1 VGEKAESLTHRE
13 RVTPNP
19 EVGRSEADLS
29 FLICPAS
36 GLPTTGL
43 GPESAL
49 GARSARWWHRAERSH
64 NGDGTIYREENLTM
78 IIVRNSFIAKPGQA
92 GKLAA
97 QLKDM
102 ANAGNLRN
110 FRVMTD
116 ITGEF
121 NHVIMEHQ
129 VESASEFE
137 DLMTRYASDPQAR
150 EKAKGY
156 TDLWTTGRRELFRV
170 I

>member
-1 VGEKAESLTHRE
+1 
-13 RVTPNP
+13 
-19 EVGRSEADLS
+19 
-29 FLICPAS
+29 
-36 GLPTTGL
+36 
-43 GPESAL
+43 
-49 GARSARWWHRAERSH
+49 
-64 NGDGTIYREENLTM
+64 M
-78 IIVRNSFIAKPGQA
+78 IVVRNSFIAKPGQA
-92 GKLAA
+92 AKLAA

-116 ITGEF
+116 LTGDF
-121 NHVIMEHQ
+121 NHVVMEHE

-137 DLMTRYASDPQAR
+137 QLMTKFSSDPQAR

-156 TDLWTTGRRELFRV
+156 TELWTRGRRELFRV